1 MCDELYEPVF
11 PGPTFALKKEL
22 EQRRPNF
29 RGEETFGKP
38 GQPLIDTMV
47 VAIVCAAFILPYR
60 GVRLLVKR
68 AAQAAGVAETIGFS
82 KKSPPKTC

>member
-1 MCDELYEPVF
+1 MCDEFYEPVF
-11 PGPTFALKKEL
+11 PGPTCALKKEL
-22 EQRRPNF
+22 EQYRPNF

-38 GQPLIDTMV
+38 GQPLIDTTV

-60 GVRLLVKR
+60 GGRLLVKR
-68 AAQAAGVAETIGFS
+68 AAQAAGVAETMGFS